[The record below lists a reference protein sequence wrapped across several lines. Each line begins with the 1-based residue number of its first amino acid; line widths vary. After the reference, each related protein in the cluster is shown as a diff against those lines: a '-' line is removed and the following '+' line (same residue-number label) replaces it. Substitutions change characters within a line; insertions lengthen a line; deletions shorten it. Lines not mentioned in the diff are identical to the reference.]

1 MVDRYLAQ
9 TEEQLDQLGAEGLL
23 AEDHHIDLKQ
33 ELTSG
38 SRANKELARDLASFA
53 IDGGALYI
61 GLAEGTPGVPPKL
74 HPVSLHG
81 LPERID
87 QVARSA
93 ISPPLAV
100 HPRVI
105 PSGGSPDSGYL
116 VVRVPPSPDAPHMV
130 DGRYWGRGAVTKE
143 PLADAQ
149 VREIFERR
157 SRARGNAAQLLAA
170 VIERDPTP
178 STLRTQ
184 AHLFLLARPLFAP
197 DDLLLRAFGT
207 TSGERWLGENVLRG
221 EPADAPSRWAPDLGS
236 SASNVA
242 RRALG
247 WALHSYEMGP
257 DRLLR
262 SAREDRPA
270 LESGLLD
277 IEFDEAG
284 TIRLFCGRASDN
296 LNSTTRVVLEAVIAG
311 LTRRVV
317 VTAAVLA
324 RESSYFG
331 PWILGLA
338 VTNLRGAVSYYASQ
352 HLIGQALTFSE
363 DDYRMTT
370 EASFEDL
377 QGNHDELVQRLFG
390 RLNRALTA
398 GRFDPTFGTTPAAN

>member
-1 MVDRYLAQ
+1 
-9 TEEQLDQLGAEGLL
+9 
-23 AEDHHIDLKQ
+23 
-33 ELTSG
+33 
-38 SRANKELARDLASFA
+38 
-53 IDGGALYI
+53 
-61 GLAEGTPGVPPKL
+61 
-74 HPVSLHG
+74 
-81 LPERID
+81 
-87 QVARSA
+87 
-93 ISPPLAV
+93 
-100 HPRVI
+100 
-105 PSGGSPDSGYL
+105 
-116 VVRVPPSPDAPHMV
+116 
-130 DGRYWGRGAVTKE
+130 
-143 PLADAQ
+143 
-149 VREIFERR
+149 
-157 SRARGNAAQLLAA
+157 
-170 VIERDPTP
+170 
-178 STLRTQ
+178 
-184 AHLFLLARPLFAP
+184 
-197 DDLLLRAFGT
+197 
-207 TSGERWLGENVLRG
+207 
-221 EPADAPSRWAPDLGS
+221 
-236 SASNVA
+236 
-242 RRALG
+242 
-247 WALHSYEMGP
+247 MGP

-352 HLIGQALTFSE
+352 HLIGQVLAFSE

-398 GRFDPTFGTTPAAN
+398 GRFDPTFGDTPAAS